1 VSDTR
6 ASEARNWLAEL
17 ELTGNRCVASP
28 GEAAQTL
35 ANSPVS
41 AADLPDNAAAAGLA
55 LGLRFNALALALVL
69 LLAITGICT
78 IAIGSGTNLLVVALR
93 ALAVLVSL
101 QISYLIGSLIAAQL
115 PSRVNLNV

>member
-1 VSDTR
+1 LL
-6 ASEARNWLAEL
+6 LAIEKNAGESL
-17 ELTGNRCVASP
+17 LCKQNSCGGTTMLTITILV
-28 GEAAQTL
+28 
-35 ANSPVS
+35 
-41 AADLPDNAAAAGLA
+41 AAAGLA
-55 LGLRFNALALALVL
+55 LGLRFNALGLALVL
-69 LLAITGICT
+69 LLAITGICI

>member
-1 VSDTR
+1 M
-6 ASEARNWLAEL
+6 
-17 ELTGNRCVASP
+17 LTITILVA
-28 GEAAQTL
+28 
-35 ANSPVS
+35 V
-41 AADLPDNAAAAGLA
+41 AGLA

-69 LLAITGICT
+69 LLAITGICV
-78 IAIGSGTNLLVVALR
+78 IAIGSGGTNLLVVALR